1 LKYPNIDFKEFSKET
16 LLFLK
21 SRDFTKA
28 MILGLG
34 ITLPIVVGV
43 SLGKLEIGLAIAV
56 GALLGSPSDVA
67 GSFRNKNFGIL
78 LSALFAVVASLAGGL
93 LNFTVWLTIPSVG
106 ILMFLFSYFSVYGFR
121 ASLISFSGLFAL
133 VLSFAN
139 ISNVLEFY
147 ERAILIGLGGVWYL
161 LLTIIWHKINPKAQT
176 EQLLSQG
183 LDLTSNYLQVRGELL
198 APNSDRELLQ
208 RKLLDLQANLNV
220 NHETLRDTLI
230 SSRKTS
236 GSSNYQRKRLLIF
249 IQLVD
254 ILELAM
260 ANPVNYEKM
269 DEILSKYPE
278 KIKLFQQL
286 IFDMASRINY
296 ISDTFLQSKKI
307 SSSNLLED
315 CLQKIRDQIVSMD
328 VHENGES
335 LENSIL
341 LKNLYDYQHKQ
352 VEKINKVERILSN
365 KDFKDLN
372 FVKRTETE
380 AQRFIVHQEYDLKI
394 LTENFSLKS
403 AIFKHSLRLALVVM
417 IGFAIGT
424 YFSLQNTYWI
434 LLTIIVIMR
443 PNYGLTKQRSKQRII
458 GTLIG
463 AAIATGIVL
472 IIQNTTVY
480 AILAIICLVL
490 AFSMV
495 QRNYKTSATFITLS
509 VVFIYALLTPDVIS
523 VIQFR
528 VVDTIIGAGL
538 AAIGNLILWPSWE
551 FLGIKTILE
560 ASLRANKEYLLT
572 IQKYYQE
579 KGNLPTSYKLSR
591 KAAFLATGNLS
602 MAFQRMTQE
611 PKSKQVHVDKFYEI
625 VVLNN
630 TLLSSLASLGT
641 YIQNHP
647 TSKASNYFN
656 NYIEEIAHNL
666 NIAENIISK
675 NDYSKTLDSS
685 NRKEAQNYFEQRF
698 ESINMNINEKES
710 INDSTNMSNT
720 HRLQEVQ
727 LVTAQLKWLYSL
739 SEKINKRI
747 SLIPFPKD

>member
-1 LKYPNIDFKEFSKET
+1 MNYPKFNFKDFYKEI

-21 SRDFTKA
+21 STDFTKA

-34 ITLPIVVGV
+34 ITLPIITGV
-43 SLGKLEIGLAIAV
+43 YFGKLEIGLALAV

-93 LNFTVWLTIPSVG
+93 LNFSVWIVIPIVG
-106 ILMFLFSYFSVYGFR
+106 ILMFIFSYFSVYGFR

-147 ERAILIGLGGVWYL
+147 ERAFLIGLGGVWYL
-161 LLTIIWHKINPKAQT
+161 ILTIIWHKINPKAQT

-183 LDLTSNYLQVRGELL
+183 LDLTSNYLKVRGELL
-198 APNSDRELLQ
+198 APNSDRESLH
-208 RKLLDLQANLNV
+208 RKLLDLQANLNA
-220 NHETLRDTLI
+220 NHETLRDILI

-296 ISDTFLQSKKI
+296 LSEIFLHSKKI
-307 SSSNLLED
+307 SSSILLED
-315 CLQKIRDQIVSMD
+315 FLRQIRDQIVSMNIAED
-328 VHENGES
+328 KES

-352 VEKINKVERILSN
+352 VEKINKIERILSDKN
-365 KDFKDLN
+365 FKEIN
-372 FVKRTETE
+372 FVKRTE
-380 AQRFIVHQEYDLKI
+380 AQRFLVHQEYDLKI

-463 AAIATGIVL
+463 GVIATGIVL

-480 AILAIICLVL
+480 AILAISSLVL

-528 VVDTIIGAGL
+528 IIDTIIGAGL

-551 FLGIKTILE
+551 FLGIKTIVG
-560 ASLRANKEYLLT
+560 ASLKANKEYLLT

-611 PKSKQVHVDKFYEI
+611 PKSKQLHLDKFYEV

-647 TSKASNYFN
+647 TTKASNYFN
-656 NYIEEIAHNL
+656 NYIEGIAHNL
-666 NIAENIISK
+666 NIAESLISK
-675 NDYSKTLDSS
+675 TDYSKTLGSV
-685 NRKEAQNYFEQRF
+685 NREEAQNYFNERF
-698 ESINMNINEKES
+698 ESVNMNIKEKES
-710 INDSTNMSNT
+710 NNSSNDMSNT
-720 HRLQEVQ
+720 QQLQEVQ
-727 LVTAQLKWLYSL
+727 LVTAQLEWLYSL
-739 SEKINKRI
+739 SEKIIKRI

>member
-1 LKYPNIDFKEFSKET
+1 MKYITIDFKDFYKES

-21 SRDFTKA
+21 SSDFTKA
-28 MILGLG
+28 MILGIG
-34 ITLPIVVGV
+34 ITLPIIVGV
-43 SLGKLEIGLAIAV
+43 YMDKLEIGLAIAV
-56 GALLGSPSDVA
+56 GALLASPSDVA

-93 LNFTVWLTIPSVG
+93 LNFTVWLTIPIVG
-106 ILMFLFSYFSVYGFR
+106 ILMFIFSYFSVYGFR

-133 VLSFAN
+133 VLSFAT
-139 ISNVLEFY
+139 ISDVLEFY
-147 ERAILIGLGGVWYL
+147 ERAILIGLGGLWYL
-161 LLTIIWHKINPKAQT
+161 ILTIIWHKLNPKAQT
-176 EQLLSQG
+176 EQLLSQA
-183 LDLTSNYLQVRGELL
+183 LDLTSSYLKVRGQLL
-198 APNSDRELLQ
+198 APNTDREILQ
-208 RKLLDLQANLNV
+208 RKLLDLQANLNA
-220 NHETLRDTLI
+220 NHETLRDILI
-230 SSRKTS
+230 SSRKNS

-278 KIKLFQQL
+278 KTNLFQQL

-296 ISDTFLQSKKI
+296 ISETFIQSKKI
-307 SSSNLLED
+307 PSSNLLGD

-328 VHENGES
+328 LSEEQES
-335 LENSIL
+335 LESSIL

-352 VEKINKVERILSN
+352 VEKINKVERILSD
-365 KDFKDLN
+365 KDFKDLH
-372 FVKRTETE
+372 FIKRTE
-380 AQRFIVHQEYDLKI
+380 AQRFLVHQEYDLKI

-403 AIFKHSLRLALVVM
+403 AIFKHSLRLGLVVM

-463 AAIATGIVL
+463 GAIATGIVL

-480 AILAIICLVL
+480 AILAICSLVL

-509 VVFIYALLTPDVIS
+509 VVFIYALLTPDVLS

-551 FLGIKTILE
+551 FLGIKTIVG

-572 IQKYYQE
+572 IQMYYQE

-611 PKSKQVHVDKFYEI
+611 PKSKQLHLDKFYEV

-647 TSKASNYFN
+647 TTKASNYFN
-656 NYIEEIAHNL
+656 NYIEGIAHNL
-666 NIAENIISK
+666 DIAESFISN
-675 NDYSKTLDSS
+675 NDYLKTFDSD
-685 NRKEAQNYFEQRF
+685 NKEEAQNYFEQRF
-698 ESINMNINEKES
+698 ESINMNIKEKES
-710 INDSTNMSNT
+710 HNGSCNMSNAQQ
-720 HRLQEVQ
+720 LQELQ
-727 LVTAQLKWLYSL
+727 LVTDQLKWLYSL
-739 SEKINKRI
+739 SEKIIKRI

>member
-1 LKYPNIDFKEFSKET
+1 
-16 LLFLK
+16 
-21 SRDFTKA
+21 

-34 ITLPIVVGV
+34 ITLPIIAGV
-43 SLGKLEIGLAIAV
+43 YFGKLEVGLAIAV

-78 LSALFAVVASLAGGL
+78 LSALFAVIASLAGGL
-93 LNFTVWLTIPSVG
+93 LHFSVWVTIPIVG

-147 ERAILIGLGGVWYL
+147 ERAILIGVGGVWYL
-161 LLTIIWHKINPKAQT
+161 LLTVIWYKINPKAQT

-183 LDLTSNYLQVRGELL
+183 LDLTSNYLQVRGRLL
-198 APNSDRELLQ
+198 NPGADRKALQ
-208 RKLLDLQANLNV
+208 RKLLDLQADLNL
-220 NHETLRDTLI
+220 NHETLRDILI
-230 SSRKTS
+230 SSRKAS
-236 GSSNYQRKRLLIF
+236 GTSNYQRKRLLIF

-260 ANPVNYEKM
+260 ANPVNYEEM
-269 DEILSKYPE
+269 DKILFKYSD

-286 IFDMASRINY
+286 IFDMAERLNH
-296 ISDTFLQSKKI
+296 ISEIFLHSKKL
-307 SSSNLLED
+307 SSSALLEER
-315 CLQKIRDQIVSMD
+315 LQDIQSQLISIEDLEAGK
-328 VHENGES
+328 S
-335 LENSIL
+335 LEGSIL
-341 LKNLYDYQHKQ
+341 LKNLFDYQQKQ
-352 VEKINKVERILSN
+352 VEKINKIEHILSN
-365 KDFKDLN
+365 KDFQEFN
-372 FVKRTETE
+372 FVKKTE
-380 AQRFIVHQEYDLKI
+380 ARRFLVHQEYDLKI
-394 LTENFSLKS
+394 LIENFSLKS
-403 AIFKHSLRLALVVM
+403 AIFKHSLRLAIVVM
-417 IGFAIGT
+417 AGFAIGT

-463 AAIATGIVL
+463 GAIATVIVL

-480 AILAIICLVL
+480 AILAITSLVL

-528 VVDTIIGAGL
+528 IVDTVVGAGL
-538 AAIGNLILWPSWE
+538 AALGNLILWPSWE
-551 FLGIKTILE
+551 AFGIRPILGGSI
-560 ASLRANKEYLLT
+560 RANKEYLLE

-579 KGNLPTSYKLSR
+579 KGTLPTSYKLSR

-611 PKSKQVHVDKFYEI
+611 PKSKQLHLDKFYEV

-647 TSKASNYFN
+647 TTKASNYFN
-656 NYIEEIAHNL
+656 NYIEGIAHNL
-666 NIAENIISK
+666 NIAESLIS
-675 NDYSKTLDSS
+675 NNEYTKTLDSS
-685 NRKEAQNYFEQRF
+685 NREEAQRYFEHRF
-698 ESINMNINEKES
+698 KNVNMNMKES
-710 INDSTNMSNT
+710 EAAIGPIVMSNT
-720 HRLQEVQ
+720 HQLQEVQ
-727 LVTAQLKWLYSL
+727 LVTAQLKWLYDL
-739 SEKINKRI
+739 SEKLIKRI
-747 SLIPFPKD
+747 SSIQFPNN

>member
-1 LKYPNIDFKEFSKET
+1 
-16 LLFLK
+16 
-21 SRDFTKA
+21 

-34 ITLPIVVGV
+34 ITLPIIGGIYM
-43 SLGKLEIGLAIAV
+43 GKMEIGLAIAV

-78 LSALFAVVASLAGGL
+78 LSALFAVIASLAGGL
-93 LNFTVWLTIPSVG
+93 LNFSIWLTIPVVG
-106 ILMFLFSYFSVYGFR
+106 ILMFIFSYFSVYGFR

-161 LLTIIWHKINPKAQT
+161 ILTILWYKLNPKAQT
-176 EQLLSQG
+176 EQMLSEA
-183 LDLTSNYLQVRGELL
+183 LDLTSNYLKVRGKLL
-198 APNSDRELLQ
+198 APNSDREILQ
-208 RKLLDLQANLNV
+208 RELLDLQANLNT
-220 NHETLRDTLI
+220 NHETLRDILI

-278 KIKLFQQL
+278 KTKLFQQL
-286 IFDMASRINY
+286 IFDMAARINY
-296 ISDTFLQSKKI
+296 ISETFLHSKKI
-307 SSSNLLED
+307 SSSNLLEE
-315 CLQKIRDQIVSMD
+315 CLQEIRDQIVSMD
-328 VHENGES
+328 LSEDDES
-335 LENSIL
+335 LESSIL

-352 VEKINKVERILSN
+352 VEKINKVERILSD
-365 KDFKDLN
+365 KDFKDIN
-372 FVKRTETE
+372 FIKRAE
-380 AQRFIVHQEYDLKI
+380 AQRFLIHQEYNLKI

-403 AIFKHSLRLALVVM
+403 AIFKHSLRLGLVVM

-443 PNYGLTKQRSKQRII
+443 PNYGLTKERSKQRII

-463 AAIATGIVL
+463 GAIATGIVL
-472 IIQNTTVY
+472 IIQNNTVY
-480 AILAIICLVL
+480 AILAISSLIL

-509 VVFIYALLTPDVIS
+509 VVFIYALLTPDVLS

-551 FLGIKTILE
+551 FLGIKTIVG

-611 PKSKQVHVDKFYEI
+611 PKSKQLHLDKFFEI

-647 TSKASNYFN
+647 TTKASNYFN
-656 NYIEEIAHNL
+656 NYIEGIAHNL
-666 NIAENIISK
+666 DIAESLISK
-675 NDYSKTLDSS
+675 SDYSKTFDSA
-685 NRKEAQNYFEQRF
+685 NKEEAQNYFEQRF
-698 ESINMNINEKES
+698 ESVNMNIEEKES
-710 INDSTNMSNT
+710 NNGSIDMSNT
-720 HRLQEVQ
+720 QQLQELQ
-727 LVTAQLKWLYSL
+727 LVTDQLKWLYSL
-739 SEKINKRI
+739 SEKIIKRI
-747 SLIPFPKD
+747 SLIPFLKD

>member
-1 LKYPNIDFKEFSKET
+1 MKYPSIDFKDLYNES

-21 SRDFTKA
+21 STDFTKA

-34 ITLPIVVGV
+34 IIVPIVAGV
-43 SLGKLEIGLAIAV
+43 SLGKMEIGLAIAV
-56 GALLGSPSDVA
+56 GALLSSPSDVA

-78 LSALFAVVASLAGGL
+78 LSALFAVIASLAGGL
-93 LNFTVWLTIPSVG
+93 LNFSVWLTIPIVG
-106 ILMFLFSYFSVYGFR
+106 VLMFLFSYFSVYGFR

-139 ISNVLEFY
+139 VSDVLEFY

-161 LLTIIWHKINPKAQT
+161 LLTIIWHKIYPKVQT
-176 EQLLSQG
+176 EQLLSEG
-183 LDLTSNYLQVRGELL
+183 LDLTSNYLRVRGELL
-198 APNSDRELLQ
+198 APSSDRDVLQ
-208 RKLLDLQANLNV
+208 RKLIDLQASLNA
-220 NHETLRDTLI
+220 NHETLRDILI

-236 GSSNYQRKRLLIF
+236 GSTNYQRKRLLIF

-254 ILELAM
+254 FLELAM

-269 DEILSKYPE
+269 DEILSKHPE
-278 KIKLFQQL
+278 KVELFQQL
-286 IFDMASRINY
+286 ILDMASRLNY
-296 ISDTFLQSKKI
+296 ISETFLRSKKI
-307 SSSNLLED
+307 SDSNVLED
-315 CLQKIRDQIVSMD
+315 DLEKIREQIISMD
-328 VHENGES
+328 VSIDDEYLES
-335 LENSIL
+335 SIL
-341 LKNLYDYQHKQ
+341 LKNLYDYQQKQ
-352 VEKINKVERILSN
+352 VEKINKVEKILSD

-372 FVKRTETE
+372 FVKRTE
-380 AQRFIVHQEYDLKI
+380 AQRFIVNQEYDLKI
-394 LTENFSLKS
+394 LTENFNLNS

-434 LLTIIVIMR
+434 MLTIIVIMR

-463 AAIATGIVL
+463 GAIATAIVL

-480 AILAIICLVL
+480 AILAITSLVL

-495 QRNYKTSATFITLS
+495 QRNYKTSATFITIS

-528 VVDTIIGAGL
+528 IIDTVIGAGL
-538 AAIGNLILWPSWE
+538 AAVGNLILWPSWE
-551 FLGIKTILE
+551 FLGIKTILG
-560 ASLRANKEYLLT
+560 ASLKANREYLLA

-579 KGNLPTSYKLSR
+579 KGSLPTSYKLSR

-611 PKSKQVHVDKFYEI
+611 PKSKQLHLDKFYEV

-647 TSKASNYFN
+647 TTKASDYFN
-656 NYIEEIAHNL
+656 NYIEGIAHNL
-666 NIAENIISK
+666 NIAESLISK
-675 NDYSKTLDSS
+675 NDYSKTIDSA
-685 NRKEAQNYFEQRF
+685 NREKAEDYFEQRF
-698 ESINMNINEKES
+698 ESINMNIKD
-710 INDSTNMSNT
+710 NDSNNDSNDMSNT
-720 HRLQEVQ
+720 HQLQEVQ

-747 SLIPFPKD
+747 SVIPFPKD